1 MSALPPSRDDRIIW
15 DTWLA
20 MYRFPVITAMDE
32 IGAFAALSAQALRT
46 DELAAQLKVNAR
58 ALGIQLGLV
67 ASLGFVEKREG
78 RWRATAA
85 ARTCVRR
92 CGTGR
97 RRRAPHPIWWRSW
110 GNRERDRPRG
120 LLRAPLLPGTG
131 QFGTA
136 SQGSER
142 CRGAA
147 PG

>member
-32 IGAFAALSAQALRT
+32 IGAFAALAAQALRT

-85 ARTCVRR
+85 ARTWLHPEGAGYYGPLIHRYKQSVPLHEQLLATLR
-92 CGTGR
+92 TGN
-97 RRRAPHPIWWRSW
+97 A
-110 GNRERDRPRG
+110 
-120 LLRAPLLPGTG
+120 
-131 QFGTA
+131 
-136 SQGSER
+136 
-142 CRGAA
+142 
-147 PG
+147 